1 MAITTTNIKTWKK
14 LEDDTMELVSDIDV
28 EVDEPSKEELILE
41 KEAQLL
47 KMYKELESLKQK

>member
-28 EVDEPSKEELILE
+28 EVDEPSKEELIKQ
-41 KEAQLL
+41 KEALL
-47 KMYKELESLKQK
+47 LQMYEELESLKQK

>member
-28 EVDEPSKEELILE
+28 EVDEPSKEELIKQ
-41 KEAQLL
+41 KEALL
-47 KMYKELESLKQK
+47 LQCIKS

>member
-28 EVDEPSKEELILE
+28 EVDEPSKEELIKQ
-41 KEAQLL
+41 KEALL
-47 KMYKELESLKQK
+47 LQMYEELESLKQN

>member
-1 MAITTTNIKTWKK
+1 
-14 LEDDTMELVSDIDV
+14 MELVSDIDV

-41 KEAQLL
+41 KEAELL